1 MLHKLTAITAW
12 ASLAFI
18 AYATLSP
25 IQARPKI
32 SSADLEH
39 IIAFAVTG
47 FLFCLAYPRQIVRVC
62 FVVLGSA
69 VLLEYLQ
76 TLTPDRHGTL
86 GDASEKILGG
96 VLGIFAAGA
105 THYLWHR
112 KHPPPSGNRR

>member
-1 MLHKLTAITAW
+1 MVHKLLAIAVW

-39 IIAFAVTG
+39 IVAFAATG
-47 FLFCLAYPRQIVRVC
+47 LLFYLAYPKQIVRVC
-62 FVVLGSA
+62 CIVLGSA

-76 TLTPDRHGTL
+76 TLTLDRHSTL
-86 GDASEKILGG
+86 VDPFASKMLPLSPIHDLSHDATSAFGRSF
-96 VLGIFAAGA
+96 V
-105 THYLWHR
+105 
-112 KHPPPSGNRR
+112 